1 MSRFVVDA
9 RDAWRGVLHQR
20 AFSAAAVITLS
31 IGIAATTTIFAV
43 IRAVV
48 LELPFDQPDRI
59 VTIIARGGPGGSY
72 RISREQFE
80 SWRQASDV
88 FETAAAYTL
97 VSPVMTGGDAAL
109 RLQAEA
115 MTAGM
120 FAVLGVQPRIGRA
133 FRDDERD
140 VVLVS
145 DPFWRARL
153 DADWDVLGRQI
164 VLDGIP
170 TTIIGVMP
178 PGFDGPRSRPGD
190 VWLPFSAARPVP
202 AGRPL
207 SVSVVAR
214 LAPGATPAAVR
225 TRLESMPFD
234 AASHGQWTPSVET
247 ARENFLYQDAL
258 SSINMLI
265 VGVALVL
272 LMACVNVASLLLG
285 RNISRR
291 RELGLRLAV
300 GATRWNIVRQVT
312 IESLILSG
320 GGALLG
326 LLIAWWAVTAMV
338 PLIPRWFPR
347 IAQIDVDLGVA
358 AFAAIAAAATGIVV
372 SAWPAWSASRQ
383 DFGALMKSGER
394 GNRGGMRGLRT
405 ALVVV
410 EATLGMIVLTVAAL
424 LVGSFNRLN
433 PTDPGFAFADRTKF
447 SLRFA
452 GPRYQADGA
461 RVAAVQDLTAGLRR
475 IPGVLDASS
484 ATHLPLAGTSATFS
498 VRLDHAEAGSPQR
511 TVHYRAVLP
520 NYFSLMAMPI
530 LKGRGLT
537 ATDTARS
544 QPVVV
549 VNDTL
554 AAQLLPGREPLG
566 AELVVQESEGSVVR
580 RIVGVV
586 RDVRASGGN
595 LRSWPEMFV
604 PYAQLPPSLATFVV
618 RTAPGAPHVEADM
631 RRTVLSFDPSLP
643 VDRLEPLTAVVAR
656 SVAEQRL
663 FAVLMG
669 AFAIVSCA
677 LAFAGL
683 YAVATWSV
691 TQRTREIGVR
701 VALGATSRDVHW
713 MVLRHGAAVGLA
725 GAATGA
731 LAAMA
736 SSRWIESYLYGFPAQ
751 QPALVTGL
759 GLAFALTVMA
769 AAYVP
774 ARRATRVDPMVVLR
788 TE

>member
-1 MSRFVVDA
+1 MSRLVADV
-9 RDAWRGVLHQR
+9 RDAWRGLLHQR

-31 IGIAATTTIFAV
+31 IGIAATTAMFAV

-48 LELPFDQPDRI
+48 FELPFDQPDRI
-59 VTIIARGGPGGSY
+59 VTILARGGPSGSY
-72 RISREQFE
+72 RISREQFDR
-80 SWRQASDV
+80 WRQASDV
-88 FETAAAYTL
+88 FEAAAAYTL

-120 FAVLGVQPRIGRA
+120 FTVLGVQARLGRT

-140 VVLVS
+140 VVLIS
-145 DPFWRARL
+145 DPFWRRMF
-153 DADWDVLGRQI
+153 DADSTVLGRQI

-190 VWLPFSAARPVP
+190 VWLPFSAAGPVA
-202 AGRPL
+202 AGRPVF
-207 SVSVVAR
+207 VSVVAR
-214 LAPGATPAAVR
+214 LAPGVTPAAVR

-234 AASHGQWTPSVET
+234 AASHGQWTPYVET
-247 ARENFLYQDAL
+247 ARENFLYQEAL
-258 SSINMLI
+258 SSVQMLI
-265 VGVALVL
+265 GGVALVL

-291 RELGLRLAV
+291 RELGVRLAV
-300 GATRWNIVRQVT
+300 GASRWNIMRQVT
-312 IESLILSG
+312 IESLILAC

-326 LLIAWWAVTAMV
+326 LLLAWWAVTAMV
-338 PLIPRWFPR
+338 PLIPLWFPR
-347 IAQIDVDLGVA
+347 IAQIDLDPGVA
-358 AFAAIAAAATGIVV
+358 AFAAIAAAATAVVV

-383 DFGALMKSGER
+383 DFGGLMKSGDR
-394 GNRGGMRGLRT
+394 GNSGGIRRIRT
-405 ALVVV
+405 GLVVV
-410 EATLGMIVLTVAAL
+410 EAALGMMVLTVAAL

-447 SLRFA
+447 SVRFA
-452 GPRYQADGA
+452 GPRYEADGA
-461 RVAAVQDLTAGLRR
+461 RLAAVQALAAELRR
-475 IPGVLDASS
+475 IPGVVDASS
-484 ATHLPLAGTSATFS
+484 ATHLPLTGTSATLP
-498 VRLDHAEAGSPQR
+498 VRLNRVEAGSRQR
-511 TVHYRAVLP
+511 TVHYRAALP
-520 NYFSLMAMPI
+520 SYFNLMEMPI

-537 ATDTARS
+537 ETDTVRS
-544 QPVVV
+544 PPVVV
-549 VNDTL
+549 VNETL
-554 AAQLLPGREPLG
+554 AAQLLPGRDPVG
-566 AELVVQESEGSVVR
+566 AELVVQEAEGSVVR

-586 RDVRASGGN
+586 RHVRASGGN

-618 RTAPGAPHVEADM
+618 RTTPGAPHVEDM
-631 RRTVLSFDPSLP
+631 RRAVRSFDPSLP
-643 VDRLEPLTAVVAR
+643 VDRLEPLAAVVAR

-663 FAVLMG
+663 FAVLMA
-669 AFAIVSCA
+669 AFAIVSFT

-701 VALGATSRDVHW
+701 LALGATSRDVSW

-725 GAATGA
+725 GAVIGA
-731 LAAMA
+731 ICAMA
-736 SSRWIESYLYGFPAQ
+736 SSRWIESYLYGFSAR
-751 QPALVTGL
+751 QPALVIGL
-759 GLAFALTVMA
+759 GLAFASIVMVA
-769 AAYVP
+769 SYVP

-788 TE
+788 AE